1 MANTRF
7 LEAQRARFEKSKEPV
22 IKKKE
27 RAIEKFRKT
36 AQEFNAEIR
45 YYDAQLEAIDKAILT
60 LGYTE
65 DVPTET
71 TSESAPP
78 VPKTFATIVVS
89 DNIDTVAEPIA
100 EQAPQ
105 DILQSKDPSTESED
119 F

>member
-65 DVPTET
+65 DVPTQT

-78 VPKTFATIVVS
+78 VPETFTAAIVS
-89 DNIDTVAEPIA
+89 DNIIAEPIA
-100 EQAPQ
+100 EQVPQ
-105 DILQSKDPSTESED
+105 DILQSEDPSAESKD